1 MQSVAVFCSAS
12 DGLPEVTQ
20 ELARDLGRLCGERG
34 IRVVYGGGARGLMS
48 AVAWAAHDAGGA
60 VCGFMLDALRTRE
73 GANVRVGELHFVN
86 SLEERKLA
94 ILREAQAV
102 IALPGG
108 IGTLDELTQVLTLDD
123 IGLAHKPVC
132 LCDADGFW
140 DPFFGMIEQFDAYGV
155 IRPPLRRDLM
165 RAKGAAEALE
175 RCAAAL
181 AGRAVQAPA
190 AVIEVVTAPVTAA
203 VT

>member
-1 MQSVAVFCSAS
+1 MRSVAVFCSAS

-20 ELARDLGRLCGERG
+20 ALARDLGRLCGERG
-34 IRVVYGGGARGLMS
+34 IRIVYGGGARGLMGV
-48 AVAWAAHDAGGA
+48 VARAAHHAGGA
-60 VCGFMLDALRTRE
+60 VCGYMLDALRNRE
-73 GANVRVGELHFVN
+73 GADAGIGELHFV
-86 SLEERKLA
+86 STLDERQRS
-94 ILREAQAV
+94 IVREAQAV

-140 DPFFGMIEQFDAYGV
+140 DPFFAMIGQFDAYGV
-155 IRPPLRRDLM
+155 IRPSLRRDLM
-165 RAKGAAEALE
+165 RARGAAEALA

-181 AGRAVQAPA
+181 DRTRTHATMSA
-190 AVIEVVTAPVTAA
+190 TAHSSA
-203 VT
+203 

>member
-12 DGLPEVTQ
+12 DGLPEATQ
-20 ELARDLGRLCGERG
+20 NLARDLGRLCGERG
-34 IRVVYGGGARGLMS
+34 IRIIYGGGERGLMGL
-48 AVAWAAHDAGGA
+48 VARATNQAGGS

-73 GANVRVGELHFVN
+73 GSGVAIGELHFVA
-86 SLEERKLA
+86 SLDERQRS
-94 ILREAQAV
+94 ILREAEAV

-140 DPFFGMIEQFDAYGV
+140 DPFFAMIEQFDAYGV
-155 IRPPLRRDLM
+155 IRPALRRDLM
-165 RAKGAAEALE
+165 RATGAAEALAC
-175 RCAAAL
+175 CATAL
-181 AGRAVQAPA
+181 GR
-190 AVIEVVTAPVTAA
+190 TTR
-203 VT
+203 

>member
-1 MQSVAVFCSAS
+1 MRSVAVFCSAS
-12 DGLPEVTQ
+12 DGLPGVTQ
-20 ELARDLGRLCGERG
+20 DLARDLGRLCGERG
-34 IRVVYGGGARGLMS
+34 IRIVYGGGARGLMGL
-48 AVAWAAHDAGGA
+48 VARATHEAGGS
-60 VCGFMLDALRTRE
+60 VCGFMLDALRERE
-73 GANVRVGELHFVN
+73 GAAVEIGELHFV
-86 SLEERKLA
+86 SSPGERQRA

-140 DPFFGMIEQFDAYGV
+140 DPFFVMIEQFDAYGV
-155 IRPPLRRDLM
+155 IRPALRRDLI
-165 RAKGAAEALE
+165 RATGAANALA

-181 AGRAVQAPA
+181 DTKRTPLPAGAAHAPMLLG
-190 AVIEVVTAPVTAA
+190 
-203 VT
+203 